1 MRIIVVGLGSMGRRR
16 ISLLKELGE
25 TDIIGVDTNDE
36 RRLNAEKEFNIKTSG
51 SLENLLKEDKCDC
64 AFICTS
70 PLSHGK
76 IIHSCLSAGL
86 HVFTEIN
93 LVEDQYEDNIKIAS
107 EKGLVLFLSSTFLY
121 RNEINW
127 IINKVHSAKSPFN
140 YIYHV
145 GQYLPDWHPWENY
158 NNFFVANERTNAC
171 REIFAIELPW
181 IITCFGEI
189 VQVNCLRDK
198 MTKLDLSF
206 PDNYLVQVIHK
217 DGTKG
222 LLAVDVVSRKS
233 VRRLELFN
241 EDEYLVWNG
250 GDSSIQTFNIEK
262 KEEEI
267 LNFGTRH
274 DNRYASFINESPYLE
289 EIKSFLAAINKTEEP
304 KWSFEKDLKM
314 LHLINRLE
322 GKE

>member
-16 ISLLKELGE
+16 IGLLKELGKE
-25 TDIIGVDTNDE
+25 DIVGIDTNEE

-51 SLENLLKEDKCDC
+51 SLDNLLKGGGCDC

-76 IIHSCLSAGL
+76 IINSCLMAGL

-93 LVEDQYEDNIKIAS
+93 LVEDQYEDNIRIAS

-127 IINKVHSAKSPFN
+127 LIDKVHAATMPFN

-181 IITCFGEI
+181 IITCFGDI
-189 VQVNCLRDK
+189 VEVNCLKDK

-206 PDNYLVQVIHK
+206 PDNYLVQVVHK
-217 DGTKG
+217 NGTKG

-233 VRRLELFN
+233 IRRLELFN
-241 EDEYLVWNG
+241 ENEYLIWNG
-250 GDSSIQTFNIEK
+250 GDSSVQEYNIDK
-262 KEEEI
+262 KEDER
-267 LNFGTRH
+267 LDFGSRH
-274 DNRYASFINESPYLE
+274 DDRYASFINESPYLE
-289 EIKSFLAAINKTEEP
+289 EIKSFFASINKMEEP
-304 KWSFEKDLKM
+304 KWSFEKDLHM